1 MEKEKVIDIYSQGM
15 LYVRDDEVDRVVKKF
30 NETLNFIEPILEVDT
45 TGVEMAELVVEHD
58 AKLRKDE
65 VKESLDRDQA
75 LKNAKDTEF
84 GYFRLNWEL

>member
-45 TGVEMAELVVEHD
+45 TGVEMAELAVEHD